1 MTPVRNR
8 SAHAYMSLTSACG
21 RLWSSPISAST
32 VHATDRIAETNPMK
46 YLSFIAFACACML
59 VPIASANSVDTL
71 NSATSPNASLKTNSF
86 TLVSRG
92 LAITSARTENLY
104 YKSTRGMS
112 AETGLGLTCCDG
124 NYEIGSAQSIALNL
138 SNRFSQHV
146 NGIILVVESIQSA
159 ETGQICDSVGLC
171 ATISSSQNANT
182 VSTMSLYKDMKAHHS
197 EILAIKAGNG
207 DVVLNQFDTTT
218 SAVPEP
224 RGLLLMGTG
233 LVLLA
238 GGLRRKLHP

>member
-1 MTPVRNR
+1 
-8 SAHAYMSLTSACG
+8 
-21 RLWSSPISAST
+21 
-32 VHATDRIAETNPMK
+32 MK
-46 YLSFIAFACACML
+46 YLSFIAFACSCML
-59 VPIASANSVDTL
+59 VPIAGANSVDTL
-71 NSATSPNASLKTNSF
+71 NFAASSNTSLTTNSF
-86 TLVSRG
+86 TFVNRG
-92 LAITSARTENLY
+92 FAITAAGTASRY

-112 AETGLGLTCCDG
+112 AESGLGLTCCDG
-124 NYEIGSAQSIALNL
+124 NHEIGFAQSIALN

-146 NGIILVVESIQSA
+146 NGIILILESIQGG

-171 ATISSSQNANT
+171 ATISSSQNSNA
-182 VSTMSLYKDMKAHHS
+182 VGVMSLYKDMKAHHS

-207 DVVLNQFDTTT
+207 DVLLNQFETTT

-238 GGLRRKLHP
+238 GGLRRKLHS